1 MISRLI
7 AVGTMAL
14 TSGGALAQD
23 QTPATSSIGS
33 GYERT
38 APEIITRVPA
48 SYPPE
53 AALEYR
59 QGQVMVKFHVS
70 ENGDVESVEAVRNNS
85 SDSDSPV
92 LEEAALRAA
101 RQWKFKPYLV
111 NGKPMKFT
119 TTVPFV
125 FRINEQVS
133 DWGSNDPSAPVRAVE
148 DKVLQGWVVHRVQP
162 AYPEKAKKALIGGAV
177 VMDAIIDRQG
187 SIR

>member
-1 MISRLI
+1 
-7 AVGTMAL
+7 
-14 TSGGALAQD
+14 
-23 QTPATSSIGS
+23 
-33 GYERT
+33 
-38 APEIITRVPA
+38 
-48 SYPPE
+48 
-53 AALEYR
+53 
-59 QGQVMVKFHVS
+59 MVKFHVS

-133 DWGSNDPSAPVRAVE
+133 DWGSKDPSAPVRAVE

-162 AYPEKAKKALIGGAV
+162 AYPEKAKKALLGGAV
-177 VMDAIIDRQG
+177 VLDAIIDRQG
-187 SIR
+187 SIRYLHVVKGHPILAQASVDAVKQWRYRPYVVDGEPVEVETKITVNFTMSH